1 MKKILLILLLIVTL
15 VSCDSERG
23 GKAVYSSVVIL
34 RKEQGT
40 ANYNGPWFSMYIY
53 NGTNSKWYYT
63 NQQTYGMY
71 NVGDTINT
79 LIFTDR

>member
-1 MKKILLILLLIVTL
+1 MKKILLTLLLITSL
-15 VSCDSERG
+15 VSCDSEQG

-40 ANYNGPWFSMYIY
+40 ANYSGHYYSMYIY
-53 NGTNSKWYYT
+53 NGQTSKWYYT
-63 NQQTYGMY
+63 NQQTYSMY

-79 LIFTDR
+79 LIFTGE